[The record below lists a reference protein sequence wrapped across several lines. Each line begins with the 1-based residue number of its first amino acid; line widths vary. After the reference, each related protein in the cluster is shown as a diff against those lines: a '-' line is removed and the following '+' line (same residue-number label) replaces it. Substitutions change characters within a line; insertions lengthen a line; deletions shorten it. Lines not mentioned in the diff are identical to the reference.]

1 MKKITVL
8 VAAILLAACSKPAP
22 TEEKAAP
29 AEQTAAVGEIYTG
42 VLPAADGPGIKTTV
56 ALLPDGTFA
65 WTSEYLE
72 KADGVFEDKGTYTV
86 ENGVATLTIPQQEG
100 YYLKLSPGQATLLDQ
115 DRQPITGELAEQYI
129 LKKAN

>member
-22 TEEKAAP
+22 APEEVAP
-29 AEQTAAVGEIYTG
+29 AEPVSAVGEIYTG

-56 ALLPDGTFA
+56 ALLPDGTFT

-86 ENGVATLTIPQQEG
+86 ENGVVTLTFPQQEG
-100 YYLKLSPGQATLLDQ
+100 YYLLLSSGLATLLDQ
-115 DRQPITGELAEQYI
+115 DKRPITGDLAEKYI

>member
-8 VAAILLAACSKPAP
+8 VAAILLAACSKPSPAP
-22 TEEKAAP
+22 EEAAP
-29 AEQTAAVGEIYTG
+29 SDQVSVVGEIYTG
-42 VLPAADGPGIKTTV
+42 ILPAADGPGIKTTV
-56 ALLPDGTFA
+56 ALLPDGTFT

-100 YYLKLSPGQATLLDQ
+100 YFLQLSPGQATLLDQ
-115 DRQPITGELAEQYI
+115 DKQPITGDLAEKYI

>member
-8 VAAILLAACSKPAP
+8 VAAILLAACSKPSPAP
-22 TEEKAAP
+22 EEAAP
-29 AEQTAAVGEIYTG
+29 ADQVSVVGEIYTG
-42 VLPAADGPGIKTTV
+42 ILPAADGPGIKTTV
-56 ALLPDGTFA
+56 ALLPDGTFT

-100 YYLKLSPGQATLLDQ
+100 YFLQLSPGQATLLDQ
-115 DRQPITGELAEQYI
+115 DKQPITGDLAEKYI

>member
-1 MKKITVL
+1 MKKITVM

-22 TEEKAAP
+22 APEEEAP
-29 AEQTAAVGEIYTG
+29 AEQVSTVGEIYTG

-56 ALLPDGTFA
+56 VLLPDGTFT

-100 YYLKLSPGQATLLDQ
+100 YYLQLSPEQATLLDQ
-115 DRQPITGELAEQYI
+115 DKRPITGDLAEKYI